1 MAAVGAGVAA
11 DPARSTHDT
20 SGRLKAVAR
29 RFDSL
34 PRFVLRVAAWL
45 PLTFALWYLA
55 SPLLVWPVALLAEVF
70 ARNAF
75 DWVKNVEQTGAL
87 ITFVTS
93 IKPAVAGD
101 AAAKAVVSVESNAL
115 LFSFGLPMLAAL
127 ILAAREPHRMRMLLI
142 GFAVLVPFQTF
153 SVVADFLKNV
163 AILAGPAVSSQTGF
177 NAFQRE
183 VIAFCYQF
191 GTLIL
196 PTVAPAIVWVLMHR
210 RLLERLSG
218 RDTS

>member
-1 MAAVGAGVAA
+1 MRA
-11 DPARSTHDT
+11 DS
-20 SGRLKAVAR
+20 
-29 RFDSL
+29 DSL
-34 PRFVLRVAAWL
+34 PRFVLRVIAWL
-45 PLTFALWYLA
+45 PLTFAVWYLA
-55 SPLLVWPVALLAEVF
+55 APLLVWPVALLAELF
-70 ARNAF
+70 TRSTF
-75 DWVKNVEQTGAL
+75 DWVKSVEQIGPL

-93 IKPAVAGD
+93 LKPAEGANPAGV
-101 AAAKAVVSVESNAL
+101 KAVVSVESNVL

-127 ILAAREPHRMRMLLI
+127 ILAAREPHRVRMLLI
-142 GFAVLVPFQTF
+142 GFVVLLPFQTF

-163 AILAGPAVSSQTGF
+163 AILAPPAVSSQTGI

-210 RLLERLSG
+210 RFLEKLSG
-218 RDTS
+218 RDKP

>member
-1 MAAVGAGVAA
+1 MRA
-11 DPARSTHDT
+11 DS
-20 SGRLKAVAR
+20 
-29 RFDSL
+29 DSL
-34 PRFVLRVAAWL
+34 PRFVLRVVAWL
-45 PLTFALWYLA
+45 PLTFAVWYLA
-55 SPLLVWPVALLAEVF
+55 APLLVWPVALLAELF
-70 ARNAF
+70 TRSTF
-75 DWVKNVEQTGAL
+75 DWVKSVEQMGPL

-93 IKPAVAGD
+93 LKPAEGANPAGV
-101 AAAKAVVSVESNAL
+101 KAVVSVESNVL

-127 ILAAREPHRMRMLLI
+127 ILAAREPRRVRMLLL
-142 GFAVLVPFQTF
+142 GFVVLLPFQTF

-163 AILAGPAVSSQTGF
+163 AILAPPAVSSQTGI

-210 RLLERLSG
+210 RFLEKLSG
-218 RDTS
+218 REKR

>member
-1 MAAVGAGVAA
+1 MRA
-11 DPARSTHDT
+11 DS
-20 SGRLKAVAR
+20 
-29 RFDSL
+29 DSL
-34 PRFVLRVAAWL
+34 ARFVLRVVAWL
-45 PLTFALWYLA
+45 PLTFAVWYLA
-55 SPLLVWPVALLAEVF
+55 APLLVWPVELLAELVT
-70 ARNAF
+70 RSAF
-75 DWVKNVEQTGAL
+75 DWVKTVEQTGPL

-93 IKPAVAGD
+93 LKPAE
-101 AAAKAVVSVESNAL
+101 AASPGMKAVVSVESNVL

-127 ILAAREPHRMRMLLI
+127 ILATREPHRVRMLLI
-142 GFAVLVPFQTF
+142 GFVVLLPFQAF

-163 AILAGPAVSSQTGF
+163 AILAGPAISSQTGI

-210 RLLERLSG
+210 RFLEKLSG
-218 RDTS
+218 RDKT

>member
-1 MAAVGAGVAA
+1 M
-11 DPARSTHDT
+11 
-20 SGRLKAVAR
+20 
-29 RFDSL
+29 
-34 PRFVLRVAAWL
+34 PRFVLRVIAWL
-45 PLTFALWYLA
+45 PLTFAVWYLA
-55 SPLLVWPVALLAEVF
+55 APLLVWPVALLAELF
-70 ARNAF
+70 TRSTL
-75 DWVKNVEQTGAL
+75 DWVKSVEQMGPL

-93 IKPAVAGD
+93 LKPAEGANPAGV
-101 AAAKAVVSVESNAL
+101 KAVVSVESNVL

-127 ILAAREPHRMRMLLI
+127 ILAAREPHRVRMLLI
-142 GFAVLVPFQTF
+142 GFVVLLPFQTF

-163 AILAGPAVSSQTGF
+163 AILAPPAVSSQTGI

-210 RLLERLSG
+210 RFLEKLSG
-218 RDTS
+218 RDKP

>member
-1 MAAVGAGVAA
+1 MRA
-11 DPARSTHDT
+11 DS
-20 SGRLKAVAR
+20 
-29 RFDSL
+29 DSL
-34 PRFVLRVAAWL
+34 PRFVLRVVAWL
-45 PLTFALWYLA
+45 PLTFAVWYLA
-55 SPLLVWPVALLAEVF
+55 APLLVWPVALLAELF
-70 ARNAF
+70 TRSTF
-75 DWVKNVEQTGAL
+75 DWVKSVEQMGPL

-93 IKPAVAGD
+93 LKPAEGANPAGV
-101 AAAKAVVSVESNAL
+101 KAVVSVESNVL

-127 ILAAREPHRMRMLLI
+127 ILAAREPHRVRMLLI
-142 GFAVLVPFQTF
+142 GFVVLLPFQTF

-163 AILAGPAVSSQTGF
+163 AILAPPPVSSQTGI

-210 RLLERLSG
+210 RFLEKLSG
-218 RDTS
+218 REKR

>member
-1 MAAVGAGVAA
+1 MRV
-11 DPARSTHDT
+11 DS
-20 SGRLKAVAR
+20 
-29 RFDSL
+29 DSL
-34 PRFVLRVAAWL
+34 PRFVLRVVAWL
-45 PLTFALWYLA
+45 PLTFAVWYLTA
-55 SPLLVWPVALLAEVF
+55 PLLVWPVALLAELF
-70 ARNAF
+70 TRSTF
-75 DWVKNVEQTGAL
+75 DWVKSVEQMGPL

-93 IKPAVAGD
+93 LKPAEGSNPAGV
-101 AAAKAVVSVESNAL
+101 KAVVSVESNVL

-127 ILAAREPHRMRMLLI
+127 ILAAREPRRVRMLLL
-142 GFAVLVPFQTF
+142 GFVVLLPFQTF

-163 AILAGPAVSSQTGF
+163 AILAPPAVSSQTGI

-210 RLLERLSG
+210 RFLEKLSG
-218 RDTS
+218 REKR

>member
-1 MAAVGAGVAA
+1 MRA
-11 DPARSTHDT
+11 DS
-20 SGRLKAVAR
+20 
-29 RFDSL
+29 DSL
-34 PRFVLRVAAWL
+34 PRFVLRVVAWL
-45 PLTFALWYLA
+45 PLTFAVWYLA
-55 SPLLVWPVALLAEVF
+55 APLLVWPVALLAELF
-70 ARNAF
+70 TRSTF
-75 DWVKNVEQTGAL
+75 DWVKGAEQMGPL

-93 IKPAVAGD
+93 LKPTEGANPAGV
-101 AAAKAVVSVESNAL
+101 KAVVSVESNVL

-127 ILAAREPHRMRMLLI
+127 ILAAREPHRVRMLLL
-142 GFAVLVPFQTF
+142 GFVVLLPFQTF

-163 AILAGPAVSSQTGF
+163 AILAPPAVSSQTGI

-210 RLLERLSG
+210 RFLETLSG
-218 RDTS
+218 RDKR